1 MAAFTR
7 TNGVGHVDATLYST
21 ANLAIYICTLA
32 GGAPST
38 GVGGL
43 LEKIAQE
50 SGALMFEADGDGIAM
65 VVDGHS
71 TSAADL
77 ARRIGEVTGA
87 TETVTLQTTML
98 GLAP

>member
-50 SGALMFEADGDGIAM
+50 SGALMF
-65 VVDGHS
+65 
-71 TSAADL
+71 
-77 ARRIGEVTGA
+77 
-87 TETVTLQTTML
+87 
-98 GLAP
+98 

>member
-1 MAAFTR
+1 
-7 TNGVGHVDATLYST
+7 
-21 ANLAIYICTLA
+21 
-32 GGAPST
+32 
-38 GVGGL
+38 
-43 LEKIAQE
+43 
-50 SGALMFEADGDGIAM
+50 M

-87 TETVTLQTTML
+87 SETVTLQTTML

>member
-38 GVGGL
+38 GVGSL